1 MLTEKRAIQE
11 SVYTA
16 CPTPTSTD
24 GTAQPV
30 GNTQRSGALSP
41 RQITALIQ
49 KGKWWP
55 FDRVDGK
62 ILQRM
67 HRASEREKSMT
78 DCEEAL
84 L

>member
-1 MLTEKRAIQE
+1 MLTEKQATQE
-11 SVYTA
+11 SGYTV
-16 CPTPTSTD
+16 CPMPTSTD
-24 GTAQPV
+24 GMALPV
-30 GNTQRSGALSP
+30 GSTQRSGALSP

-67 HRASEREKSMT
+67 HRASEQKKPTT
-78 DCEEAL
+78 DIEEAL

>member
-1 MLTEKRAIQE
+1 MLTEKQATQE
-11 SVYTA
+11 SGYTV
-16 CPTPTSTD
+16 CPTLTST
-24 GTAQPV
+24 GGMVRPV

-49 KGKWWP
+49 QRKWWP

-62 ILQRM
+62 ILQKM
-67 HRASEREKSMT
+67 HRANERKKPTT

>member
-1 MLTEKRAIQE
+1 MLTEKQATQA
-11 SVYTA
+11 SSCTA
-16 CPTPTSTD
+16 CPTPTST
-24 GTAQPV
+24 GGKKQTAHTPQ
-30 GNTQRSGALSP
+30 SGALSP

-49 KGKWWP
+49 QRKWWP

-67 HRASEREKSMT
+67 HRAKEREKSTT
-78 DCEEAL
+78 DIEEAL

>member
-1 MLTEKRAIQE
+1 MLTEKQATQG
-11 SVYTA
+11 SGYTA
-16 CPTPTSTD
+16 CPTPTLT
-24 GTAQPV
+24 GGMVQAV

-62 ILQRM
+62 ILQKM
-67 HRASEREKSMT
+67 HRANERKKPMI